1 MDQGKMLMRIGKATL
16 AVLFAAAL
24 AGCGGSKDKAEE
36 LIEASGLTKQYGTIV
51 EIASAG
57 YASRYP
63 MLEREQIRNVVRK
76 NIDPDELKSQMVDV
90 YADHFNNDELELMIQ
105 ANKHPEQAMAIILGS
120 KEGRALAEKVMKVQ
134 KAIAQDMQESMA
146 DSDDAIVDA
155 LDDLK
160 G

>member
-1 MDQGKMLMRIGKATL
+1 MLMGMRKLTL

-36 LIEASGLTKQYGTIV
+36 LIEVSGLTKHYSTIV
-51 EIASAG
+51 EIASAS

-63 MLEREQIRNVVRK
+63 MLEREQIRNVVRDK
-76 NIDPDELKSQMVDV
+76 LDQDELKSKMVDI
-90 YADHFNNDELELMIQ
+90 YADHFDDEELELMIR

-120 KEGRALAEKVMKVQ
+120 KEGRALAEKVMDVQ
-134 KAIAQDMQESMA
+134 KTISQDMQKSMVN
-146 DSDDAIVDA
+146 SDDAIIDA
-155 LDDLK
+155 LDELK

>member
-1 MDQGKMLMRIGKATL
+1 MGMRKLTL

-36 LIEASGLTKQYGTIV
+36 LIEVSGLTKHYSTIV
-51 EIASAG
+51 EIASAS

-63 MLEREQIRNVVRK
+63 MLEREQIRNVVRDK
-76 NIDPDELKSQMVDV
+76 LDQDELKSKMVDI
-90 YADHFNNDELELMIQ
+90 YADHFDDEELELMIR

-120 KEGRALAEKVMKVQ
+120 KEGRALAEKVMDVQ
-134 KAIAQDMQESMA
+134 KTISQDMQKSMVN
-146 DSDDAIVDA
+146 SDDAIIDA
-155 LDDLK
+155 LDELK

>member
-1 MDQGKMLMRIGKATL
+1 MCMGKLTL
-16 AVLFAAAL
+16 AVLLVVAL
-24 AGCGGSKDKAEE
+24 VGCGSSNDKAEE
-36 LIEASGLTKQYGTIV
+36 LIEASGLDKQYSTIV

-63 MLEREQIRNVVRK
+63 MLGREQIRNVVRDK
-76 NIDPDELKSQMVDV
+76 IDPDGLKSQMVDI
-90 YADHFNNDELELMIQ
+90 YADHFDNNELELMIR
-105 ANKHPEQAMAIILGS
+105 ANKYPEQAMAIILGS
-120 KEGRALAEKVMKVQ
+120 KEGRALAEKVLKVQ
-134 KAIAQDMQESMA
+134 KKISQDMQESMA